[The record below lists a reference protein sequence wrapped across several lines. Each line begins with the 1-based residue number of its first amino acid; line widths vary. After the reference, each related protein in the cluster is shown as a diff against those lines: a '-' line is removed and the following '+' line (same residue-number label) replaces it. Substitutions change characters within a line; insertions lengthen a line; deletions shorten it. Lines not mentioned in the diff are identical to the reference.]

1 MQASGTVFIES
12 ELDQALKSWN
22 DWVVRA
28 EEGKS
33 EKRPAGEEEKRDQ
46 ERAKIDQENMLL
58 PMSKKRIF
66 REAVAALSDS
76 NKTELELSDLDAG
89 RHVIKKKKKEN
100 VREKKRRLRE
110 RARALDEKYVKQ
122 GDCLVEAVQSISCSF
137 GTGEKELNKERVIVL
152 EKETQT
158 VRKEVAELK
167 KTLSNTASKVDRILE
182 LLTKDNSFHILLFLE
197 LIKTRNCYNY

>member
-28 EEGKS
+28 EERKS
-33 EKRPAGEEEKRDQ
+33 VKRPVGEEEKRDQ
-46 ERAKIDQENMLL
+46 AKAKMDRENMLL
-58 PMSKKRIF
+58 PMSKKRVF

-76 NKTELELSDLDAG
+76 NETEVELSDLDAG
-89 RHVIKKKKKEN
+89 RHVTKKKKTEN

-110 RARALDEKYVKQ
+110 RATALDEKYVKQ
-122 GDCLVEAVQSISCSF
+122 GDCLVEAVQSISRSF
-137 GTGEKELNKERVIVL
+137 GTGEEEWNKERVIVL

-167 KTLSNTASKVDRILE
+167 ETLSNTSSKVDQILE
-182 LLTKDNSFHILLFLE
+182 LLRKG
-197 LIKTRNCYNY
+197 

>member
-33 EKRPAGEEEKRDQ
+33 AKRPAGEEEKRDQ
-46 ERAKIDQENMLL
+46 EKAKIDQENMLL

-76 NKTELELSDLDAG
+76 NETELELSDLDAG
-89 RHVIKKKKKEN
+89 QHVTKKKKE
-100 VREKKRRLRE
+100 RMSEK
-110 RARALDEKYVKQ
+110 
-122 GDCLVEAVQSISCSF
+122 
-137 GTGEKELNKERVIVL
+137 
-152 EKETQT
+152 
-158 VRKEVAELK
+158 RKE
-167 KTLSNTASKVDRILE
+167 D
-182 LLTKDNSFHILLFLE
+182 
-197 LIKTRNCYNY
+197 